1 MVILDNTN
9 PKPNKEEI
17 ETNILNLKILSK
29 IKEHDKL
36 STNDKIIKIDSPSIF
51 QGMTRWINSEG
62 RGVTLERL
70 KEIID
75 DTLDIT
81 EKLLDSEKIKKDY
94 NSKDLEENNVVIAEG
109 IQTLLRY
116 VGVENSYEKVKEL
129 TRNNTN
135 HISSSTL
142 KEFIKTLDLED
153 CYVKKIEG
161 LTAKNYTGKITLL

>member
-94 NSKDLEENNVVIAEG
+94 NSRDLEENNSQIFQKFIIEMTNCLLGLENLKKTYGEDILIASQ
-109 IQTLLRY
+109 IDLL
-116 VGVENSYEKVKEL
+116 L
-129 TRNNTN
+129 
-135 HISSSTL
+135 
-142 KEFIKTLDLED
+142 
-153 CYVKKIEG
+153 KKITIRIEKMTK
-161 LTAKNYTGKITLL
+161 LFSIRI

>member
-36 STNDKIIKIDSPSIF
+36 CTNDTIIKIDSHSIF

-75 DTLDIT
+75 NTLDIT

-94 NSKDLEENNVVIAEG
+94 NSKDLEENNSQIFQKFIIEMTNSLLGLENLKKTYGEDILIASQ
-109 IQTLLRY
+109 IDILL
-116 VGVENSYEKVKEL
+116 
-129 TRNNTN
+129 
-135 HISSSTL
+135 
-142 KEFIKTLDLED
+142 
-153 CYVKKIEG
+153 KKITIRIEIMTK
-161 LTAKNYTGKITLL
+161 LFAIRI

>member
-75 DTLDIT
+75 KTLDIT
-81 EKLLDSEKIKKDY
+81 EKLLDSEKVKKDY
-94 NSKDLEENNVVIAEG
+94 NNKDLEENNSQIFQKFIIEMTNCLLGLENLKKTYGEDILIASQ
-109 IQTLLRY
+109 IDLL
-116 VGVENSYEKVKEL
+116 L
-129 TRNNTN
+129 
-135 HISSSTL
+135 
-142 KEFIKTLDLED
+142 
-153 CYVKKIEG
+153 KKITIRIEKMTK
-161 LTAKNYTGKITLL
+161 LFAIRI

>member
-1 MVILDNTN
+1 MVILDKTN

-94 NSKDLEENNVVIAEG
+94 NSRDLEENNSQIFQKFIIEMTNCLLGLENLKKTYGEDILIASQ
-109 IQTLLRY
+109 IDLL
-116 VGVENSYEKVKEL
+116 L
-129 TRNNTN
+129 
-135 HISSSTL
+135 
-142 KEFIKTLDLED
+142 
-153 CYVKKIEG
+153 KKITIRIEKMTK
-161 LTAKNYTGKITLL
+161 LFSIRI

>member
-36 STNDKIIKIDSPSIF
+36 STNDTIIKIDSPSIF

-75 DTLDIT
+75 NTLDIT

-94 NSKDLEENNVVIAEG
+94 NSKDLEENNSQIFQKFIIEMTNCLLGLENLKKTYGEDILIASQ
-109 IQTLLRY
+109 IDLL
-116 VGVENSYEKVKEL
+116 L
-129 TRNNTN
+129 
-135 HISSSTL
+135 
-142 KEFIKTLDLED
+142 
-153 CYVKKIEG
+153 KKITIRIEKMTK
-161 LTAKNYTGKITLL
+161 LFSIRI

>member
-94 NSKDLEENNVVIAEG
+94 NSKDLEENNSQIFQKFIIEMTNCLLGLENLKKTYGEDILIASQ
-109 IQTLLRY
+109 IDLL
-116 VGVENSYEKVKEL
+116 L
-129 TRNNTN
+129 
-135 HISSSTL
+135 
-142 KEFIKTLDLED
+142 
-153 CYVKKIEG
+153 KKITIRIEKMTK
-161 LTAKNYTGKITLL
+161 LFAIRI

>member
-36 STNDKIIKIDSPSIF
+36 STNDTIIKIDSPSIF

-75 DTLDIT
+75 NTLDIT

-94 NSKDLEENNVVIAEG
+94 F
-109 IQTLLRY
+109 
-116 VGVENSYEKVKEL
+116 KV
-129 TRNNTN
+129 
-135 HISSSTL
+135 
-142 KEFIKTLDLED
+142 
-153 CYVKKIEG
+153 
-161 LTAKNYTGKITLL
+161 NY

>member
-94 NSKDLEENNVVIAEG
+94 NSKDLEENNSQIFQKFIIEMTNCLLGLENLKKTYGEDILIASQ
-109 IQTLLRY
+109 IDLL
-116 VGVENSYEKVKEL
+116 L
-129 TRNNTN
+129 
-135 HISSSTL
+135 
-142 KEFIKTLDLED
+142 
-153 CYVKKIEG
+153 KKITIRIEKMTK
-161 LTAKNYTGKITLL
+161 LFSIRI

>member
-94 NSKDLEENNVVIAEG
+94 NSRDLEENNSQIFQKFIIEMTNCLLGLENLKKTYGEDILIASQ
-109 IQTLLRY
+109 IDLL
-116 VGVENSYEKVKEL
+116 L
-129 TRNNTN
+129 
-135 HISSSTL
+135 
-142 KEFIKTLDLED
+142 
-153 CYVKKIEG
+153 KKITIRIEKMTK
-161 LTAKNYTGKITLL
+161 LFAIRI

>member
-36 STNDKIIKIDSPSIF
+36 STNDKIIIIDSPSIF

-94 NSKDLEENNVVIAEG
+94 NSRDLEENNSQIFQKFIIEMTNCLLGLENLKKTYGEDILIASQ
-109 IQTLLRY
+109 IDLL
-116 VGVENSYEKVKEL
+116 L
-129 TRNNTN
+129 
-135 HISSSTL
+135 
-142 KEFIKTLDLED
+142 
-153 CYVKKIEG
+153 KKITIRIEKMTK
-161 LTAKNYTGKITLL
+161 LFSIRI

>member
-36 STNDKIIKIDSPSIF
+36 STNDTIIKIDSPSIF

-94 NSKDLEENNVVIAEG
+94 NSKDLEENNSQIFQKFIIEMTNCLLGLENLKKTYGEDILIASQ
-109 IQTLLRY
+109 IDLL
-116 VGVENSYEKVKEL
+116 L
-129 TRNNTN
+129 
-135 HISSSTL
+135 
-142 KEFIKTLDLED
+142 
-153 CYVKKIEG
+153 KKITIRIEKMTK
-161 LTAKNYTGKITLL
+161 LFAIRI